1 MDKQKIEFTE
11 SEKMILKMMFDMA
24 DSIFNQTGGI
34 YLKSGE
40 YFNLNDLFSLGEKLG
55 IEDY

>member
-1 MDKQKIEFTE
+1 MDEQKIELTE

-24 DSIFNQTGGI
+24 DSIFYQTDAI
-34 YLKSGE
+34 YLNNGK
-40 YFNLNDLFSLGEKLG
+40 YFNVNDLFSLGVKLG